1 MVIQERDQEILR
13 KISKYAVLSTNQIG
27 HLLFQSVVHTTM
39 MRRLR
44 ALEKAKYI
52 HRGVPLDDGTNTW
65 ILGLEGRRLINQ
77 KPSAMFMNRN
87 TIGHD
92 VLLNDVRILLE
103 SLNLG
108 HDWTPEWEMKSR
120 AMRNDR
126 HRQSERVIPDGLM
139 IEPMNGK
146 STVFAVE
153 LERTRKSKQRYDKV
167 LYQYSLRDTVDVI
180 WYITRDLAIADAI
193 IDAGRERR
201 FPMDRLWFSVEQK
214 IFSEK
219 DLTPVWLPD
228 EGKWIKLNQ
237 LGFDKLKPAQPPA
250 HEVSRQTQEKTDSSA
265 PANPA
270 NLNLESTKPQE
281 TGSRPVV
288 PDPSPPTSTIG
299 GQGSGTTGREEGGEK
314 KSEYKQSG

>member
-1 MVIQERDQEILR
+1 
-13 KISKYAVLSTNQIG
+13 
-27 HLLFQSVVHTTM
+27 
-39 MRRLR
+39 
-44 ALEKAKYI
+44 
-52 HRGVPLDDGTNTW
+52 
-65 ILGLEGRRLINQ
+65 
-77 KPSAMFMNRN
+77 MNRN

-92 VLLNDVRILLE
+92 VLLNDVRMLFE

-108 HDWTPEWEMKSR
+108 HDWTPEWVMKSR

-153 LERTRKSKQRYDKV
+153 LERTRKSQQRYDKV

-180 WYITRDLAIADAI
+180 WYITKDLAIADAI

-214 IFSEK
+214 LFSEK
-219 DLTPVWLPD
+219 DLTPVWLPS

-237 LGFDKLKPAQPPA
+237 LGFNGLKAAQPTA
-250 HEVSRQTQEKTDSSA
+250 HEVSSQTQEKTDSST

-270 NLNLESTKPQE
+270 NLNLESTNPQE
-281 TGSRPVV
+281 TGSRPSV
-288 PDPSPPTSTIG
+288 PDPSPPTCTIG
-299 GQGSGTTGREEGGEK
+299 GKGSGTTGREEGGEK